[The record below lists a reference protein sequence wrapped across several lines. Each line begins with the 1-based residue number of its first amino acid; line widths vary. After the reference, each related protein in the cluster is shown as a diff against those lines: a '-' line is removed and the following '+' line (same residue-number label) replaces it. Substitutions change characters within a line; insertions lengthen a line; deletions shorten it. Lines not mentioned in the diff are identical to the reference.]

1 MSFVL
6 ARLKSSHTAPVREL
20 VVADGEDF
28 SRGALLL
35 VDANGAYAE
44 VAAAPTA
51 IAAVAESDFGADTGG
66 FGGHGRSEF
75 PPGMMQGTKV
85 QDEVEFSAEYVGTL
99 PAAIGGSY
107 GVVRGADGQWR
118 VNFDDIAAP
127 VVKLTN
133 LSWTEAPLN
142 KNRVLVTFLPAVV
155 QVI

>member
-6 ARLKSSHTAPVREL
+6 ARLKSAHTAPVREL
-20 VVADGEDF
+20 VVADGEEF
-28 SRGALLL
+28 RRGAPLL

-51 IAAVAESDFGADTGG
+51 IAAIAESDFGSDTAG

-85 QDEVEFSAEYVGTL
+85 QDEVAFSAEYIGTL
-99 PAAIGGSY
+99 PAATGGSY
-107 GVVRGADGQWR
+107 GIVRGADGQWR
-118 VNFDDIAAP
+118 VDFDETTT
-127 VVKLTN
+127 VQVKLVD
-133 LSWTEAPLN
+133 LRWTEAPLN
-142 KNRVLVTFLPAVV
+142 KNRVLVVFLPDVV